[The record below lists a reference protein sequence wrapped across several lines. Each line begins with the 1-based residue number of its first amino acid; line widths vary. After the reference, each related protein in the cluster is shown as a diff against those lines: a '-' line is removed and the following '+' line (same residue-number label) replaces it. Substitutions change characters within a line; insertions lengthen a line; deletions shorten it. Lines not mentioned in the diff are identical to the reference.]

1 MRIEVDKVT
10 TESLMKRACRMTI
23 RGESNVSLEKMYRCE
38 HSPIRTQLFWIEM
51 YDIPTFVSVHLV
63 RHKYGVEHFVCSNR
77 DDRGG
82 DSHCDRDTPVNHGML
97 LNAQALINMARKRLC
112 SKAHPKTIEVM
123 QAICKAVNEVDP
135 VLVHYLVPECDYRGG
150 ICYEMK
156 PCGRCG

>member
-77 DDRGG
+77 
-82 DSHCDRDTPVNHGML
+82 L
-97 LNAQALINMARKRLC
+97 
-112 SKAHPKTIEVM
+112 
-123 QAICKAVNEVDP
+123 
-135 VLVHYLVPECDYRGG
+135 
-150 ICYEMK
+150 MK
-156 PCGRCG
+156 